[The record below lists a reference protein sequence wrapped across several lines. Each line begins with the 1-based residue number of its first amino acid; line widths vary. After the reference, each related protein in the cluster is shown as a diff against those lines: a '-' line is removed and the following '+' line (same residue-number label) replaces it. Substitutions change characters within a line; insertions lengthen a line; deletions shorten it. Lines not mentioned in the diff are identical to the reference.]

1 MDYQTL
7 LKNRRAIR
15 DFQDREVPLSVLKEM
30 LQETCMAPT
39 ASNGQPCQFII
50 IRDRGF
56 MKRLST
62 ESKNNFLADVAKNPA
77 SPLKKYEAAL
87 RDEQFNVFYNAPCVV
102 YFIGPKGVGSLDVD
116 TALTAAYFMFA
127 AAARGLGTCWI
138 GMGTP
143 IRTPEILKE
152 MGIPEDCE
160 IVAPI
165 IVGYPTE
172 IPVTSE
178 RHAPVILKVI

>member
-1 MDYQTL
+1 MDYQAL

-30 LQETCMAPT
+30 LQETCLAPT
-39 ASNGQPCQFII
+39 ASNGQPCRFII
-50 IRDRGF
+50 IRDREF

-77 SPLKKYEAAL
+77 SPLKKYEAML
-87 RDEQFNVFYNAPCVV
+87 RDEQFNIFYNAPCVV

-116 TALTAAYFMFA
+116 TGLTAAYFMFA
-127 AAARGLGTCWI
+127 ATARGLGTCWI

-143 IRTPEILKE
+143 VRTPEILKE
-152 MGIPEDCE
+152 MGVPEDCE

-172 IPVTSE
+172 IPAASE
-178 RHAPVILKVI
+178 RHDPIILKVI